1 MSTFLGTDF
10 PPGLLIPILALT
22 IPIVAVVASALTKV
36 ARDRERH
43 ETIRELA
50 RAGQPIPPEL
60 LADPVDSDWSNSTR
74 REPSSFTGPQRVLI
88 PAVINLAVGIGLTI
102 MFYVMM
108 PGSWLWSIGMIPGFL
123 GLGLLMIYFVQQKH
137 LDKQSAANKLDR

>member
-10 PPGLLIPILALT
+10 PPGLLIPILALA
-22 IPIVAVVASALTKV
+22 IPIVAVVTNALSKV

-60 LADPVDSDWSNSTR
+60 LADPTENDWPNSSR

-88 PAVINLAVGIGLTI
+88 PAVINLAVGVGLCG
-102 MFYVMM
+102 MFYFMM
-108 PGSWLWSIGMIPGFL
+108 PGSWLWSIGLIPGCL
-123 GLGLLMIYFVQQKH
+123 GLGLLMIYFIQQKH
-137 LDKQSAANKLDR
+137 LDRQSASNTPGQ